1 MKERERVLTLLSGG
15 KPDQVPWFGDL
26 AYWIPYA
33 EENLKNIDE
42 YIESLKKSM
51 EETEDED
58 EKAGYQ
64 EQLDEMLED
73 RQKYVDE
80 YSWDVSAKNIERY
93 RAEADQIQVAGYLG
107 IDLNSESS
115 EQMQNLIQQYLDGA
129 VDGQGFLR
137 QLDQMYRM
145 MMMEGM

>member
-1 MKERERVLTLLSGG
+1 MAFRKTGLCRLIILALTLCMLTGAVSAALG
-15 KPDQVPWFGDL
+15 
-26 AYWIPYA
+26 
-33 EENLKNIDE
+33 
-42 YIESLKKSM
+42 ESQM
-51 EETEDED
+51 TE
-58 EKAGYQ
+58 

-145 MMMEGM
+145 MMMAHARTRPRSPPMIPFFFMLGAMGDSGSCP